1 MFTGWGNKQN
11 LFVDGEKS
19 ELVGMIG
26 ENAKEFIRRGRHKT
40 VNYLKSVNVL
50 IRWVNRIKINKIN
63 LFRIV

>member
-1 MFTGWGNKQN
+1 M
-11 LFVDGEKS
+11 DGEKS

-50 IRWVNRIKINKIN
+50 IRWVNRIKINKID